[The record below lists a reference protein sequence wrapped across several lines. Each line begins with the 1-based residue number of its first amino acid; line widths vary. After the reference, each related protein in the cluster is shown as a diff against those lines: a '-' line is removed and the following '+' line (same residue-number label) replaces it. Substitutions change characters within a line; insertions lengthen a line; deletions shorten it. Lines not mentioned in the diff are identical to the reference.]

1 MLGTCVSHYRILQK
15 LAAGGMGEV
24 YVAEDTHLGRRVA
37 IKFPVLDDSGIEN
50 RGRFLG
56 EARAASRLD
65 HPNIA
70 HIYDY
75 GEAPDGRPFLVMELV
90 RGTTLRDVLK
100 GGALTAVR
108 SIGIVDGVLRALRE
122 AHRNGLVHRDI
133 KPSNVMLTGTNEV
146 KVLDFGLAKEIPD
159 DLSSQPSQAVTSP
172 MCHTQP
178 GALPG
183 TPAYMSPEQARGKRL
198 DSRSDLFSAGLLLY
212 ECLTGRPAFSGYTPR
227 EVLEQA
233 VHADPPPPSS
243 LTPGIPATL
252 DRIVAKA
259 LAKDPAQRYQSAD
272 DMMADLAAAG
282 ASRAHAG
289 IRAVQKAA
297 AGLVSFR
304 TKLVLLTA
312 CVAVLVLSA
321 VWFTWHGRP
330 QQPPPEARRWYEL
343 GAAALREGT
352 YYKAAN
358 ALERAVAL
366 YPDYSLAHA
375 RLAEARNELD
385 DSEGAKAEMMRAL
398 PTGSS
403 QAAQG
408 TDALYVDAIHRT
420 LIRDFAGAISSY
432 TELAGKVP
440 EAERAGVLIDL
451 GRVRESNAETQ
462 KALDAY
468 REAVSRDSQN
478 AAAHL
483 RAAILLGLRM
493 RKLEE
498 AAAEFDR
505 ADSLYRSLSSPEG
518 QVQVLYHRGVVA
530 SMQPKLLSEARATL
544 EKAIQLARA
553 INTDQWEIASTL
565 QLSVVTYLESDAAA
579 AERMAAAAVEKARRA
594 GMNNLAARGLSDLG
608 NAQFM
613 KPDYTRAEATFQE
626 ALELARRFGSPR
638 NEARALLPLASVHQ
652 QQGAN
657 GAVLKEAAQ
666 ALAFYQ
672 KAGFQKEALSC
683 MTLLARANRDLGNL
697 AEAGKAFEQLLSLAG
712 TLGDRQQMAWAEAGI
727 GSVLFQQGKWPDA
740 LVHYERYYEI
750 AASINDRSGVGT
762 ALINRIKV
770 LAVLGRY
777 EAAGEML
784 HQAESQAAQPGSA
797 SALPVLIA
805 RERAEIALMRG
816 FHQEAAARAN
826 AVLKMTSATRPVAAA
841 TKCLAGLARA
851 RSGFA
856 AEGKRLCSQG
866 VSEAAALSE
875 GATLADARLA
885 LAEIL
890 LESRDPQAAQEQVRL
905 ALEVFE
911 HSGSVE
917 SAWRAWAVAARAY
930 RMANDRAHAQ
940 EAAEKASACL
950 DTLRAAWNPADLKR
964 YLERTDLRGLLAE
977 TRGRM

>member
-1 MLGTCVSHYRILQK
+1 LLGTSVSHYRILQK
-15 LAAGGMGEV
+15 LGAGGMGEV
-24 YVAEDTHLGRRVA
+24 YVAEDTHLGRKVA
-37 IKFPVLDDSGIEN
+37 IKFPVLEGSGIED

-70 HIYDY
+70 RIYDY

-90 RGTTLRDVLK
+90 RGTTLREVLK
-100 GGALTAVR
+100 SGALTAAR
-108 SIGIVDGVLRALRE
+108 SIGIVDGVLRALQE

-133 KPSNVMLTGTNEV
+133 KPSNVMLTGMDEV

-159 DLSSQPSQAVTSP
+159 DFSSRLSQAVTSP
-172 MCHTQP
+172 MGHTQP

-183 TPAYMSPEQARGKRL
+183 TPGYMSPEQARGKRL
-198 DSRSDLFSAGLLLY
+198 DSRSDLFAAGLLFY
-212 ECLTGRPAFSGYTPR
+212 ECLTGRPAFSGYTPHA
-227 EVLEQA
+227 VLEQV
-233 VHADPPPPSS
+233 VHEDPPPPSS

-259 LAKDPAQRYQSAD
+259 LTKDPAQRYQSAD
-272 DMMADLAAAG
+272 DMMTDLAAAG
-282 ASRAHAG
+282 ASRAHSG
-289 IRAVQKAA
+289 IDAVKRAA
-297 AGLVSFR
+297 AGLVSSR
-304 TKLVLLTA
+304 MKLVLLTA
-312 CVAVLVLSA
+312 CVAALVVLV
-321 VWFTWHGRP
+321 VWFIWHGRP
-330 QQPPPEARRWYEL
+330 QQPSPEARRWYQL
-343 GAAALREGT
+343 GADALREGT

-385 DSEGAKAEMMRAL
+385 DSEGAKTEMMRAL
-398 PTGSS
+398 PAGSY
-403 QAAQG
+403 QAARG
-408 TDALYVDAIHRT
+408 ADALYVEAIRRT

-432 TELAGKVP
+432 SELAGKVP

-451 GRVRESNAETQ
+451 GRVRESNAEIP

-468 REAVSRDSQN
+468 REAMSRDSQN
-478 AAAHL
+478 PAAHL
-483 RAAILLGLRM
+483 RAAILLGSRQG
-493 RKLEE
+493 KLED

-505 ADSLYRSLSSPEG
+505 ADSLYRSLSNPEG

-530 SMQPKLLSEARATL
+530 STQPKLLSEARATL
-544 EKAIQLARA
+544 EKAIQLGRA
-553 INTDQWEIASTL
+553 VNTEQWEIASTL
-565 QLSVVTYLESDAAA
+565 QLSIVTYLEGDPAA

-594 GMNNLAARGLSDLG
+594 GMTNLAARGLTDLG

-613 KPDYTRAEATFQE
+613 KPDYTRAEATFQA
-626 ALELARRFGSPR
+626 ALEVARRFGLPR
-638 NEARALLPLASVHQ
+638 NEARALLSLANLHQ

-657 GAVLKEAAQ
+657 GAVLKEAAP

-672 KAGFQKEALSC
+672 KAGFQSQAMSC

-697 AEAGKAFEQLLSLAG
+697 AEAGKAFEQLLYLAG
-712 TLGDRQQMAWAEAGI
+712 TLGDRQQVAWAEAGI

-740 LVHYERYYEI
+740 LVHYQRYYEN
-750 AASINDRSGVGT
+750 ATSIKDRPGTGT
-762 ALINRIKV
+762 ALVNRAKV
-770 LAVLGRY
+770 LRAVGRY
-777 EAAGEML
+777 EDAGEL
-784 HQAESQAAQPGSA
+784 LRQAESLAAQPGS
-797 SALPVLIA
+797 SFTLPMLIT
-805 RERAEIALMRG
+805 RERAEIALIKGLYR
-816 FHQEAAARAN
+816 EAAVWAG
-826 AVLKMTSATRPVAAA
+826 AVLKMTSTTRQVAAA
-841 TKCLAGLARA
+841 TKCIAGLASARA
-851 RSGFA
+851 GSA
-856 AEGKRLCSQG
+856 VEGKRLCSQG

-890 LESRDPQAAQEQVRL
+890 LETREPLAAQEQVHL
-905 ALEVFE
+905 AIKVFE
-911 HSGSVE
+911 HSGSLE

-930 RMANDRAHAQ
+930 RMAGDRAHSQ
-940 EAAEKASACL
+940 EAAEKASASL

-964 YLERTDLRGLLAE
+964 YLERPDLRGLLTE